1 MDFCERFAEI
11 SKPLIE
17 SFLESLATEVNPLK
31 SERENTGKETWLKIK
46 ERELMFELLENFEKR
61 AICLLDNID
70 KRSQSSNFDF
80 IAQFLDTLN
89 GIRNGF
95 QTENKIYI
103 IFY

>member
-1 MDFCERFAEI
+1 
-11 SKPLIE
+11 
-17 SFLESLATEVNPLK
+17 
-31 SERENTGKETWLKIK
+31 
-46 ERELMFELLENFEKR
+46 MFELLENFEKR